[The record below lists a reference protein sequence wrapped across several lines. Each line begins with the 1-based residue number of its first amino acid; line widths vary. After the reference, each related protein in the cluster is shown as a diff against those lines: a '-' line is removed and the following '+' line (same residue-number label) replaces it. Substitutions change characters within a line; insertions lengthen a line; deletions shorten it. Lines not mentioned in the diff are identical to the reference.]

1 MTLFRDVVGRR
12 PQPTSSRRVPAT
24 LLAAALGM
32 LLLACEPV
40 DEPLPDPGED
50 TRSEAGGDTE
60 AEALGAPED
69 DMPGELGQLVE
80 RTAPEAERWQPE
92 PRPAEATVTL
102 DGAQWRGASVTY
114 AAAEADSMLVVRVD
128 DDGLS
133 TERINFEPIG
143 LEPIPAG
150 ALADLPPLSGV
161 GAPEELAAAV
171 EDRLAECGGE
181 PPVAQVRLAT
191 GAPASWEDGEWAQ
204 PPRWEAVV
212 TDAAG
217 VGTRVDADTGEPVGD
232 DPCVESTVPDTGG
245 S

>member
-1 MTLFRDVVGRR
+1 MTPFRAVACR
-12 PQPTSSRRVPAT
+12 PRLRDPRGVATT
-24 LLAAALGM
+24 LLTVALGT

-40 DEPLPDPGED
+40 DEPLPDPGEGAHPEVED
-50 TRSEAGGDTE
+50 GAE
-60 AEALGAPED
+60 AEALGAPEGGV
-69 DMPGELGQLVE
+69 PGELGQLVA
-80 RTAPEAERWQPE
+80 RTAPEAERWQPD

-102 DGAQWRGASVTY
+102 DGAQWRAASVTY
-114 AAAEADSMLVVRVD
+114 AAAEADSMLVVRID
-128 DDGLS
+128 GSGLS

-143 LEPIPAG
+143 LEPIPAA

-161 GAPEELAAAV
+161 SAPEELAAAV

-204 PPRWEAVV
+204 PPRWEAVI

-217 VGTRVDADTGEPVGD
+217 VGTRVDAATGEPVGAE
-232 DPCVESTVPDTGG
+232 PCVESTVPDAER

>member
-1 MTLFRDVVGRR
+1 MTIFRVVACR
-12 PQPTSSRRVPAT
+12 PRFRNPGGVAAT
-24 LLAAALGM
+24 LLTVALGT

-40 DEPLPDPGED
+40 GEPLPDPGEGAHP
-50 TRSEAGGDTE
+50 EADGGAE

-69 DMPGELGQLVE
+69 GVPGELSQLVA
-80 RTAPEAERWQPE
+80 RTAPEAERWQPD

-102 DGAQWRGASVTY
+102 DGPQWRAASVTY
-114 AAAEADSMLVVRVD
+114 AAAEADSMLVVRI
-128 DDGLS
+128 DGSGVS

-161 GAPEELAAAV
+161 SAPEELAAAV
-171 EDRLAECGGE
+171 EDRLSECGGE
-181 PPVAQVRLAT
+181 PPVEEVRLAT
-191 GAPASWEDGEWAQ
+191 GAPASWEDGKWAQ
-204 PPRWEAVV
+204 PPRWEAVI

-217 VGTRVDADTGEPVGD
+217 VGTRVDAATGEPVGD
-232 DPCVESTVPDTGG
+232 EPCVESTVPDAER

>member
-1 MTLFRDVVGRR
+1 MTLFRVVDPH
-12 PQPTSSRRVPAT
+12 PQSTGPRMA
-24 LLAAALGM
+24 LLTVALGM

-40 DEPLPDPGED
+40 DEPLPDPGAD
-50 TRSEAGGDTE
+50 TSSEADGNAE

-80 RTAPEAERWQPE
+80 RTAPEAERWQPD

-128 DDGLS
+128 HDGLS

-143 LEPIPAG
+143 LEPIPTE

-161 GAPEELAAAV
+161 GAPEELAAAA
-171 EDRLAECGGE
+171 EDRLVACGAE
-181 PPVAQVRLAT
+181 PPAEQVRLAT
-191 GAPASWEDGEWAQ
+191 GAPASWEGDEWAQ

-232 DPCVESTVPDTGG
+232 EPCVESTAADTEG

>member
-1 MTLFRDVVGRR
+1 MTLFRVVGRR
-12 PQPTSSRRVPAT
+12 PHSTCPRGVAAT
-24 LLAAALGM
+24 LLTVALGM
-32 LLLACEPV
+32 LVLACEPV
-40 DEPLPDPGED
+40 DEPLPDPGEEAH
-50 TRSEAGGDTE
+50 SEADGNPE

-69 DMPGELGQLVE
+69 DMPDELGQLVE
-80 RTAPEAERWQPE
+80 RTTPEAERWQPD

-128 DDGLS
+128 DEGLS

-150 ALADLPPLSGV
+150 ALADLPPLSDV

-171 EDRLAECGGE
+171 EDRLSECGAE

-191 GAPASWEDGEWAQ
+191 GAPASWEDGAWAQ

-232 DPCVESTVPDTGG
+232 DPCVESTVPDTEG